1 MSGRQNL
8 YYFNS
13 VIVLKEVQS
22 FIPGVSNVEV
32 FDTHRPSLVMKT
44 PKCCIKFW
52 PQYRTMLHVP
62 IFSWRFLVA
71 IDRRNGTEVAMETVK
86 LAEEFM
92 QSTDGLVLGL
102 DLSGDP
108 TVSQYYVI
116 YVQSETIGKR
126 VGFLI
131 SPAD

>member
-1 MSGRQNL
+1 M
-8 YYFNS
+8 
-13 VIVLKEVQS
+13 
-22 FIPGVSNVEV
+22 
-32 FDTHRPSLVMKT
+32 
-44 PKCCIKFW
+44 
-52 PQYRTMLHVP
+52 
-62 IFSWRFLVA
+62 A